1 MDKIKDNSNEG
12 NLSSPLGAG
21 GVSPLSVPSK
31 TLYSGDKIPVIGL
44 GTFGSDNY
52 DAETIA
58 QAVKTAI
65 RMGYRHID
73 CASVYGNEK
82 EIGVALRELFAE
94 GVVKREELWI
104 TSKVWNDKHN
114 AVVESCKQTLS
125 DLQLDYLDLYL
136 VHWPFPNFHPP
147 KCDVNTR
154 QDNAVP
160 YIHENYMK
168 TWAQMESLVDAGWVR
183 NIGTSNV
190 TIPKMKLILRDAR
203 IKPAVNEMEIH
214 PHFQQP
220 ELYQY
225 MKDNG
230 VEVIGYSPIGSP
242 GRPERDRTPEDT
254 VDMEDPVIVAA
265 AERLGVHP
273 AVVCLKWAV
282 QRGQI
287 TIPFSV
293 KTDKIYHNLK
303 GIVEGPLT
311 DDEMEAISKI
321 DKGSRLIK
329 GQVFLWKGAKGWE
342 DLWDLDGEITV

>member
-1 MDKIKDNSNEG
+1 MQTIDSSKVPYKTFSNG
-12 NLSSPLGAG
+12 
-21 GVSPLSVPSK
+21 
-31 TLYSGDKIPVIGL
+31 TKIPVIGL

-65 RMGYRHID
+65 KMGYRHID

-82 EIGVALRELFAE
+82 EIGVVLKELFAE
-94 GVVKREELWI
+94 GIVKREELWI

-114 AVVESCKQTLS
+114 EVVASCKQTLA

-136 VHWPFPNFHPP
+136 VHWPFPNFHAP
-147 KCDVNTR
+147 KCDVTAR
-154 QDNAVP
+154 QPNSVP

-168 TWAQMESLVDAGWVR
+168 TWTQMESLVKTGLVK
-183 NIGTSNV
+183 NIGTSNM
-190 TIPKMKLILRDAR
+190 TIPKMKLLLRDCVIR
-203 IKPAVNEMEIH
+203 PVVNEMEIH

-220 ELYQY
+220 ELYNF
-225 MKDNG
+225 MKENG

-242 GRPERDRTPEDT
+242 GRPERDKTPEDT
-254 VDMEDPVIVAA
+254 VDMEDPTIIAIA
-265 AERLGVHP
+265 KRLNVHP

-293 KTDKIYHNLK
+293 KTDKMYANLK
-303 GIVEGPLT
+303 GITESPLT
-311 DDEMEAISKI
+311 DEEMEQVSKS
-321 DKGSRLIK
+321 DKQCRLIK
-329 GQVFLWKGAKGWE
+329 GQVFLWKEAKGWE
-342 DLWDLDGEITV
+342 DLWDLNGEIII

>member
-1 MDKIKDNSNEG
+1 MQTINPT
-12 NLSSPLGAG
+12 L
-21 GVSPLSVPSK
+21 VPFK

-52 DAETIA
+52 DAETVA

-65 RMGYRHID
+65 KMGYRHID

-82 EIGVALRELFAE
+82 EIGNVLKQVIDE
-94 GVVKREELWI
+94 GIVTREELWI
-104 TSKVWNDKHN
+104 TSKVWNDKHKQ
-114 AVVESCKQTLS
+114 VVASCKQTLE

-147 KCDVNTR
+147 KCDVSTR
-154 QDNAVP
+154 QKDAVP
-160 YIHENYMK
+160 YIHEEYMK
-168 TWAQMESLVDAGWVR
+168 TWAQMESLVEMGLVR

-190 TIPKMKLILRDAR
+190 TIPKMKLILRDCK
-203 IKPAVNEMEIH
+203 IKPAINEMEIH

-220 ELYQY
+220 ELYQF

-242 GRPERDRTPEDT
+242 GRPERDKTPEDT
-254 VDMEDPVIVAA
+254 VDMEDPVIVAIA
-265 AERLGVHP
+265 GRLNIHP

-293 KTDKIYHNLK
+293 KTEKIYNNLL
-303 GIVEGPLT
+303 GITEGTLT
-311 DDEMEAISKI
+311 NEEMEAISKI
-321 DKGSRLIK
+321 DKNCRLIK
-329 GQVFLWKGAKGWE
+329 GQVFLWETAKGWE
-342 DLWDLDGEITV
+342 DLWDLNGEITK

>member
-1 MDKIKDNSNEG
+1 MQTIYPT
-12 NLSSPLGAG
+12 L
-21 GVSPLSVPSK
+21 VPYK
-31 TLYSGDKIPVIGL
+31 ALYSGDKIPVIGL

-52 DAETIA
+52 DAETVA

-65 RMGYRHID
+65 KMGYRHID

-82 EIGVALRELFAE
+82 EIGVVLKEVIDE
-94 GVVKREELWI
+94 GIVTRRDLWI
-104 TSKVWNDKHN
+104 TSKVWNDKHKQ
-114 AVVESCKQTLS
+114 VVASCKQTLA

-147 KCDVNTR
+147 KCDVTTR
-154 QDNAVP
+154 QKDAVP
-160 YIHENYMK
+160 YIHEEYMK
-168 TWAQMESLVDAGWVR
+168 TWSQMESLVEMGLVR

-190 TIPKMKLILRDAR
+190 TIPKMKLILRDCK
-203 IKPAVNEMEIH
+203 IKPAINEMEIH

-220 ELYQY
+220 ELYKF

-242 GRPERDRTPEDT
+242 GRPERDKTPEDT
-254 VDMEDPVIVAA
+254 VDMEDPVIVAI
-265 AERLGVHP
+265 AERLKIHP

-293 KTDKIYHNLK
+293 KTDKIYNNLS
-303 GIVEGPLT
+303 GITEGTLT
-311 DDEMEAISKI
+311 EEEMDAISKI
-321 DKGSRLIK
+321 DKNCRLIK
-329 GQVFLWKGAKGWE
+329 GQVFLWESAKGWE
-342 DLWDLDGEITV
+342 DLWDLDGEITK